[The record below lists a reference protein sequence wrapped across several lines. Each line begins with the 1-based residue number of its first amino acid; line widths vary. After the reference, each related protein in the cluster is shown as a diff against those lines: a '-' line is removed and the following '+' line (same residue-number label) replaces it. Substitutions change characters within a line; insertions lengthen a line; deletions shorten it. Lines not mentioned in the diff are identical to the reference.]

1 MSDDRWMAPGRVN
14 LIGEHLDYNGGPVLP
29 IAIDRR
35 TTVEAAMRDDR
46 RVVVESESYGEPVHF
61 DVTAEPGDVTGWA
74 AYVAGVVWA
83 LRTAGHD
90 VPGLGLRVSS
100 DLPIGAGL
108 SSSHA
113 LECAVAVAV
122 RDLGGLQIDD
132 VRLALLVQRAENDF
146 VGAPTGIMDQ
156 LASLCGVAGHA
167 LLIDTAALSI
177 RAVPAAWAEDDLTLL
192 VVDTRARHAHAD
204 GGYADRRRECTD
216 AATALGVSASG
227 VSALAA
233 ADLGAVESLTDG
245 VLRRRARHVVT
256 ETARVEQAVAA
267 LSGRDWSRFGE
278 LLSQSH
284 VSLRDDF
291 EVSCAELDVAVDA
304 AREAGALGA
313 RMTGGGFGGSAIA
326 LVPTT
331 RVESVTMACRAAFES
346 RGFAAPA
353 VFPVEAAPGA
363 TRIPPR

>member
-1 MSDDRWMAPGRVN
+1 LAR
-14 LIGEHLDYNGGPVLP
+14 
-29 IAIDRR
+29 IA
-35 TTVEAAMRDDR
+35 
-46 RVVVESESYGEPVHF
+46 
-61 DVTAEPGDVTGWA
+61 
-74 AYVAGVVWA
+74 
-83 LRTAGHD
+83 
-90 VPGLGLRVSS
+90 
-100 DLPIGAGL
+100 
-108 SSSHA
+108 
-113 LECAVAVAV
+113 
-122 RDLGGLQIDD
+122 
-132 VRLALLVQRAENDF
+132 QRAENDF

-167 LLIDTAALSI
+167 LLIDTTALSI
-177 RAVPAAWAEDDLTLL
+177 RPVPAAWADDDLTLL
-192 VVDTRARHAHAD
+192 VVDTRAHHAHAD

-216 AATALGVSASG
+216 ATTALG

-245 VLRRRARHVVT
+245 ALRRRARHVVT

-326 LVPTT
+326 LMPSA
-331 RVESVTMACRAAFES
+331 RVESVTAACRVAFEA

-353 VFPVEAAPGA
+353 VFPVEAARGA